1 LTSIYTLN
9 FFNMYINSLESKCL
23 NQTFI
28 QMTMKA
34 KGIGFDNSNGNK
46 LWHKKSKFY

>member
-1 LTSIYTLN
+1 
-9 FFNMYINSLESKCL
+9 MYINILESKCL

-34 KGIGFDNSNGNK
+34 KGISFDNSNGTK